1 MFAVHQIGTDQ
12 VKASSFHPEQGVAT
26 WVLGS
31 PLIFGPDGRPP
42 SCCGLAE
49 HPEVERSKQLGTLK
63 DAMLQGKP
71 FPRIHAKAAET
82 KALLK
87 PVSDALRHF
96 QDQDLD
102 QRPVLHSI
110 VDVLEVSHD
119 IDVLIDSMTGYRV
132 DPGKGREL
140 TRLVHKLNI
149 GTTKLCHFFHPKG
162 LWLFNFVPKNHNLG
176 SICLPSCLGATR
188 VRI

>member
-1 MFAVHQIGTDQ
+1 M
-12 VKASSFHPEQGVAT
+12 
-26 WVLGS
+26 
-31 PLIFGPDGRPP
+31 
-42 SCCGLAE
+42 
-49 HPEVERSKQLGTLK
+49 ERSKQLGTLK
-63 DAMLQGKP
+63 DTMLQGKP

-96 QDQDLD
+96 QDQDPD

-110 VDVLEVSHD
+110 VEVLEVSHD

-140 TRLVHKLNI
+140 SRLVHKLNI

-162 LWLFNFVPKNHNLG
+162 LWLFNFVPKNHYLYHLAQLG
-176 SICLPSCLGATR
+176 QHMSPKLSWCYKGEDLMQKVKILAQGSFRGTPPKILGNKVLAKYVVGLSQVLSDTA
-188 VRI
+188 